1 MNLWKDWRL
10 HVIILGIVIVA
21 ELIGTHQFS
30 IGGGAVLL
38 LPMLYAIIIGLGLYF
53 TPAVKEKQSKNA
65 ETLVFLSVSLLM
77 AKFGVTIG
85 PSISTILEVG
95 PALILQELGH
105 LATLLI
111 ALPVAVLLGLKRESI
126 GMTHSIGREPNVAL
140 IMDKFGLNSPEGRGV
155 MSIYIFGTIFGA
167 VFLGLISGVL
177 ATVLPI
183 HPLSFAM
190 ASGVGSGSMM
200 AAASGS
206 LVTAFPE
213 FENDIIALAGA
224 SNLDF
229 DSYRF
234 ICQYFYST
242 SFNRENV
249 CISNQV

>member
-1 MNLWKDWRL
+1 M
-10 HVIILGIVIVA
+10 
-21 ELIGTHQFS
+21 F
-30 IGGGAVLL
+30 
-38 LPMLYAIIIGLGLYF
+38 
-53 TPAVKEKQSKNA
+53 
-65 ETLVFLSVSLLM
+65 
-77 AKFGVTIG
+77 
-85 PSISTILEVG
+85 
-95 PALILQELGH
+95 
-105 LATLLI
+105 
-111 ALPVAVLLGLKRESI
+111 LGLKRESI

-155 MSIYIFGTIFGA
+155 MSVYIFGTIFGA

-224 SNLDF
+224 SNLI
-229 DSYRF
+229 STATGLYVSIF
-234 ICQYFYST
+234 IALPLT
-242 SFNRENV
+242 EEENV
-249 CISNQV
+249 CNSNQV